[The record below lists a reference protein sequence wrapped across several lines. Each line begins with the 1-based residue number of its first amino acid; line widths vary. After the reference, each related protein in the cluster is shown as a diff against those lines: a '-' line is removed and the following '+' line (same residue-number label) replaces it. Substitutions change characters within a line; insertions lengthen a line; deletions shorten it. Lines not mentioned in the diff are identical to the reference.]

1 VTRYDDVGADTAVT
15 SAVKVGNIRKEFT
28 VIRDKLNNPE
38 VSTNKKDK
46 YKYRAIVLQQKFP
59 HILSDLVPGGPR
71 IAY

>member
-1 VTRYDDVGADTAVT
+1 MKKYGDVGADTVGP
-15 SAVKVGNIRKEFT
+15 SAVRTTNTRKEFA

-46 YKYRAIVLQQKFP
+46 YKYRAIVLQEKFP